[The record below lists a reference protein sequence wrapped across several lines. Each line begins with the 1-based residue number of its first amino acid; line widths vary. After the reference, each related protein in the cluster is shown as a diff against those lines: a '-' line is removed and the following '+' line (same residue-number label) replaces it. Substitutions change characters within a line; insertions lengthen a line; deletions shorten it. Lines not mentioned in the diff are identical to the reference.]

1 MNVKDFFDAFGLQNS
16 KKRMNTQLP
25 ADAVMGQ
32 PESCF
37 ELINKYGTYEI
48 QPTCDT
54 ENQYPCIA
62 QGFNQKITQ
71 TDRQNKHFKGARWE
85 SRESENKDKQ

>member
-1 MNVKDFFDAFGLQNS
+1 MRKDDA

-48 QPTCDT
+48 QPTADSG
-54 ENQYPCIA
+54 NKYPAIS
-62 QGFNQKITQ
+62 QGLSKKAAKEASP
-71 TDRQNKHFKGARWE
+71 DDDGYNKHLSGK
-85 SRESENKDKQ
+85 N